1 MKKEQTSVCSLP
13 SSIGLEKT
21 LPLCQHPLFQ
31 SYNSNT
37 GDNPLNKADRF
48 SQLFQF
54 SHQQFHRE
62 S

>member
-1 MKKEQTSVCSLP
+1 MKKEQTNVCSLP
-13 SSIGLEKT
+13 CEDLLEMH

-37 GDNPLNKADRF
+37 EDNPLNKADRF

>member
-1 MKKEQTSVCSLP
+1 MKKEQTNVCSLQP
-13 SSIGLEKT
+13 SIGLEKH